1 MSEPVQQERFT
12 QGMKIA
18 CPEGW
23 SDKSMLILNSDQ
35 PGPSGVSPNIVV
47 TRETATDDLPV
58 DGPARLEAFVERQ
71 LEQMAIALADF
82 VVVDRIHATAEQ
94 WSAELKIQWQSDG
107 TPLMQWITYANADD
121 TALII
126 ATVTAGRDDFATA
139 EPQFQAILKTV
150 RLS

>member
-1 MSEPVQQERFT
+1 MSEPVKQERFA

-23 SDKSMLILNSDQ
+23 GDKSMLILNADT
-35 PGPSGVSPNIVV
+35 PGASGVTPNIVV
-47 TRETATDDLPV
+47 TRETSLDDLPV
-58 DGPARLEAFVERQ
+58 DRPARLEAFVERQ
-71 LEQMAIALADF
+71 LEQMMTALADF
-82 VVVDRIHATAEQ
+82 AVVSRIHATSEQ
-94 WSAELKIQWQSDG
+94 WSAELKIEWQSDG

-126 ATVTAGRDDFATA
+126 ATATAGRGDFAAA